1 MLYAWGAWLIF
12 FFARERIPAYIE
24 DPTLKGTTMN
34 LKTAFNLA
42 AFATCAAGW
51 TFCHIREQRA
61 KRLLD
66 EAWTACYEN
75 DQDYMD
81 TFHHPEK

>member
-1 MLYAWGAWLIF
+1 MGGLAYLF
-12 FFARERIPAYIE
+12 FFALREKIPQYIE

-75 DQDYMD
+75 DQDYMN

>member
-1 MLYAWGAWLIF
+1 
-12 FFARERIPAYIE
+12 
-24 DPTLKGTTMN
+24 MN

-75 DQDYMD
+75 DQDYMY

>member
-12 FFARERIPAYIE
+12 FCRVGILEYIE
-24 DPTLKGTTMN
+24 DPTPKGTTMN

-75 DQDYMD
+75 DQDYME

>member
-1 MLYAWGAWLIF
+1 MGGLAYL
-12 FFARERIPAYIE
+12 FFAREEIPQYIE
-24 DPTLKGTTMN
+24 DPTPKGTTMN

-66 EAWTACYEN
+66 EAWTAIYEN

-81 TFHHPEK
+81 KFYRPEK